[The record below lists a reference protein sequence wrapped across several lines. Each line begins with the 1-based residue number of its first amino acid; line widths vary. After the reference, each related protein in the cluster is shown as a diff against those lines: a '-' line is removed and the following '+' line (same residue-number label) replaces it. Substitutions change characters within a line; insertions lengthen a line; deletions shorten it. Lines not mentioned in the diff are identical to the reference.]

1 MTVLLLLLL
10 SFAQSPSSPTTLE
23 YVVGAQDKLAI
34 TVFDEPSLTKTVTV
48 DGDGSFD
55 FPLIGRVRAAGLTVR
70 AIQQDV
76 TERLRKD
83 YLVDPQVSIEVE
95 NYRSQVVYVTGQVR
109 VPGAVPLM
117 GNMTVMDALARAGS
131 PLEDA
136 GPYLVINRRGAGEGA
151 LKPEPERVRMEDL
164 QSGQAQNIRLR
175 DGDTIYVPK
184 AETFFVTGYVRNP
197 GPYLL
202 DSVDLTVARA
212 IAMAGGVTERG
223 SRTRIRITRTVDGEP
238 IVIKNVK
245 PDDRVKPG
253 DSIEVLQRL
262 F

>member
-117 GNMTVMDALARAGS
+117 GNMTVMD
-131 PLEDA
+131 
-136 GPYLVINRRGAGEGA
+136 
-151 LKPEPERVRMEDL
+151 
-164 QSGQAQNIRLR
+164 
-175 DGDTIYVPK
+175 
-184 AETFFVTGYVRNP
+184 
-197 GPYLL
+197 
-202 DSVDLTVARA
+202 
-212 IAMAGGVTERG
+212 
-223 SRTRIRITRTVDGEP
+223 
-238 IVIKNVK
+238 
-245 PDDRVKPG
+245 
-253 DSIEVLQRL
+253 
-262 F
+262 